1 MAAQRKIAAFE
12 NARTE
17 SQVTERVEPIAYAAA
32 AEPAND
38 PHLGAVF
45 GGQYR
50 VDERMGAGGM
60 GAVYR
65 GTQLSIDRPVAIK
78 LIAPEVE
85 QNAAHVQRFRRE
97 AEALAKLRHPNTV
110 HLLDFGVTE
119 QDRLYMVMELLS
131 GTDLE
136 QHLVKHGVFELAPA
150 LRVVRQIARALSEAH
165 ALGIIHRDL
174 KPSNVFLS
182 QVEGG
187 DTFVKVMDFGVAG
200 FQQAESYSTLTLKGT
215 VLGTAAYMS
224 PEQAQGFAVDARAD
238 LYSLGAML
246 FEMIAGRTPFQ
257 ANSAVS
263 LLLAHVSEDPPRLAE
278 VCPNLPA
285 LQSTQDLLDKLLAK
299 DPEQRLHN
307 ATDLIGCID
316 ALLVELGEASL
327 PPTGSSRIVARRPP
341 RRRGWYAA
349 ALALLVSGFV
359 GFAWQRPHELAA
371 LRAYAGSHMQTL
383 QLRGADFTQSVGKYV
398 DELFDSVRG
407 ATSVTIATVPSG
419 ATVKL
424 AGAELGKTPY
434 ALALKNKTEIELDL
448 PGHALKTVAVDPGG
462 DPNVVVKLVP
472 LPPYLPAN

>member
-17 SQVTERVEPIAYAAA
+17 SQVTVAMDPVDF
-32 AEPAND
+32 PATVSLGPD
-38 PHLGAVF
+38 PHLGAIF

-50 VDERMGAGGM
+50 VEERMGAGGM

-65 GTQLSIDRPVAIK
+65 ATQLSVDRSVAIK

-119 QDRLYMVMELLS
+119 QGRLYMVMELLS

-136 QHLVKHGVFELAPA
+136 QHLKQHGAFEVAPA

-165 ALGIIHRDL
+165 AVGLIHRDL

-200 FQQAESYSTLTLKGT
+200 FHQGEDHSTLTLKGT

-238 LYSLGAML
+238 LYSLGVVL
-246 FEMIAGRTPFQ
+246 FEMLAGRPPFE

-263 LLLAHVSEDPPRLAE
+263 LLLAHVSEEPPRLAD

-285 LQSTQDLLDKLLAK
+285 LQSTQDLLDRLLAK
-299 DPEQRLHN
+299 DPSKRLSQ
-307 ATDLIGCID
+307 ATELIAGID
-316 ALLVELGEASL
+316 ELLIELGDASV
-327 PPTGSSRIVARRPP
+327 PPTGSSRVVSRKP
-341 RRRGWYAA
+341 RKRGGWYAA
-349 ALALLVSGFV
+349 ALTLIVSGFA
-359 GFAWQRPHELAA
+359 GFAWQRPHDIAA
-371 LRAYAGSHMQTL
+371 LSSHAVPQLERGVEMTRAIGGYIEEALDS
-383 QLRGADFTQSVGKYV
+383 LR
-398 DELFDSVRG
+398 RP
-407 ATSVTIATVPSG
+407 TSVTIATVPSG
-419 ATVKL
+419 AVVKL

-434 ALALKNKTEIELDL
+434 ALALKEKTEIQLDL
-448 PGHALKTVAVDPGG
+448 PGHALQTLAVDPGG
-462 DPNVVVKLVP
+462 DPNLVVKLEP

>member
-1 MAAQRKIAAFE
+1 
-12 NARTE
+12 
-17 SQVTERVEPIAYAAA
+17 
-32 AEPAND
+32 
-38 PHLGAVF
+38 
-45 GGQYR
+45 
-50 VDERMGAGGM
+50 MGAGGM

-97 AEALAKLRHPNTV
+97 AEALARLRHPNTV

-119 QDRLYMVMELLS
+119 QGRLYMVMELLS

-136 QHLVKHGVFELAPA
+136 QRLAQHGTFELAPA

-165 ALGIIHRDL
+165 ATGIIHRDL

-200 FQQAESYSTLTLKGT
+200 FQQAETYSTLTLQGT

-238 LYSLGAML
+238 LYSLGVVL
-246 FEMIAGRTPFQ
+246 FEMLSGRPPFQ

-263 LLLAHVSEDPPRLAE
+263 LLLAHVSEEPPRLRE
-278 VCPNLPA
+278 VCPDLLA

-299 DPEQRLHN
+299 DPEQRLHS
-307 ATDLIGCID
+307 ATELIDGIDDL
-316 ALLVELGEASL
+316 LLEIGEASL
-327 PPTGSSRIVARRPP
+327 PPTGSSRIIPRKP
-341 RRRGWYAA
+341 RRHTAWYAV
-349 ALALLVSGFV
+349 ALTLMVSGFT
-359 GFAWQRPHELAA
+359 GLALQRPHDVSA
-371 LRAYAGSHMQTL
+371 LRAQAGPSMEML
-383 QLRGADFTQSVGKYV
+383 QLRGASLGRAALERVE
-398 DELFDSVRG
+398 ELLDTVRG
-407 ATSVTIATVPSG
+407 RTSVTIATVPSG
-419 ATVKL
+419 AIVKL

-434 ALALKNKTEIELDL
+434 ALALKTKTEVELDL
-448 PGHALKTVAVDPGG
+448 PGHALKTLAVDPGG
-462 DPNVVVKLVP
+462 DPNLVVKLEP